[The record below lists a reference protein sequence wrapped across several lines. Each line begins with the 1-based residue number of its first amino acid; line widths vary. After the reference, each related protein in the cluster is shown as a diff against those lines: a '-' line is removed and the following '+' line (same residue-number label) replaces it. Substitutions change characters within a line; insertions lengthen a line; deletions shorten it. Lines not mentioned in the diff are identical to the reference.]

1 MQTQKRLLGF
11 MLRVGAVLAISIMAS
26 PATSAPIEWVT
37 VGSPNVTKDDTGY
50 GAVGYEF
57 QMAKYETTNAQY
69 VEFLNAVASK
79 EDVHGLY
86 SSKMTSSA
94 HGGIARQGA
103 LGSYSYSLKAGMDN
117 KPVNHVSFYDALRF
131 VNWLN
136 NGKGAGDTETGA
148 YTLGGTNPVGVVRN
162 AGATIFLPTEDE
174 WYKAAYYDAAAATF
188 YDYPAGTDALMNCA
202 RPVGFSDPNS
212 GSCSPGSLRDVGS
225 YTSSASPNGT
235 FDQGGNVHEWT
246 ESIYSSSLRIMRGGS
261 LMNSAHVLS
270 ASTRTPYFADSRGA
284 QRAVGFRLM
293 SVVPEPGTAILLTIG
308 LIGLGLRGKVRAS

>member
-117 KPVNHVSFYDALRF
+117 KPVNFVSFYDALRF
-131 VNWLN
+131 ANWLN

-162 AGATIFLPTEDE
+162 AGANIFLPSEDE
-174 WYKAAYYDAAAATF
+174 WYKAAYYDAATATF
-188 YDYPAGTDALMNCA
+188 FDYPAGTSAEMTCA
-202 RPVGFSDPNS
+202 TANS
-212 GSCSPGSLRDVGS
+212 GGCGVGALQDVGS
-225 YTSSASPNGT
+225 YAGSPSPFGS
-235 FDQGGNVHEWT
+235 FDQGGNVWEWT
-246 ESIYSSSLRIMRGGS
+246 EGTTSLGRAFRGGS
-261 LMNSAHVLS
+261 ALNSGSFLS
-270 ASTRTPYFADSRGA
+270 GAFRAGADPSLGNAWR
-284 QRAVGFRLM
+284 GFRM
-293 SVVPEPGTAILLTIG
+293 VEVPELGTGTLMMIG
-308 LIGLGLRGKVRAS
+308 LFGLAVSRKTGSARIESSE